1 MKKTMG
7 YIFVMFYVPVHFWIS
22 FRGMGRDEKVEKL
35 FGPVVWSVGA
45 RPPPLVLT
53 RIVLYVSLD
62 LS

>member
-7 YIFVMFYVPVHFWIS
+7 YIFVMFYVPVRFWIS
-22 FRGMGRDEKVEKL
+22 FQGVGRDEKVEKL

-45 RPPPLVLT
+45 RPLPPVLT
-53 RIVLYVSLD
+53 RIVFYVLLD